1 MKVAIVGPGS
11 IGSTFAFHLARA
23 GHDVT
28 VVARGARLAQL
39 EKDRA
44 ILKAQVITD
53 PAWAEVFSKA
63 GIATHTQAD
72 MHGWLRTHAALVAP
86 VPAAVRSRFQPV
98 GRPPSR
104 RSSVSAGPSSR
115 PSSARSSSVRTGRPR
130 FRSTSSVVTSPG
142 SK

>member
-44 ILKAQVITD
+44 ILKAQVI
-53 PAWAEVFSKA
+53 PRALAA
-63 GIATHTQAD
+63 
-72 MHGWLRTHAALVAP
+72 LRT
-86 VPAAVRSRFQPV
+86 AVRSRSQPV

-104 RSSVSAGPSSR
+104 RNSVSAGPSSR